1 MVPLGLAEPILQP
14 KNVRDECDVTCDLTL
29 NCCQVYHTYWSGCRL
44 SVALPHKGHTFDT
57 SGKLR
62 KSGTSH
68 TLGQQ
73 CTLDTTGMKS
83 TKGNEGKY
91 MQHVLA
97 NVRH

>member
-1 MVPLGLAEPILQP
+1 MYLS
-14 KNVRDECDVTCDLTL
+14 KRLTTKTREIIDTDSR
-29 NCCQVYHTYWSGCRL
+29 TYWSGCRL

-83 TKGNEGKY
+83 MKGNEGKY